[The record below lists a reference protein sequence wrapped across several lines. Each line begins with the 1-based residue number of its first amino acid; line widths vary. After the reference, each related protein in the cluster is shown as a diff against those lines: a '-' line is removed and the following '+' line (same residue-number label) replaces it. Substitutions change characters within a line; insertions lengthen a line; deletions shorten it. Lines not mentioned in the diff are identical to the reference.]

1 MAGGQFYFDH
11 FDTTFAGTLTLYSP
25 PIPFNGLYRFYN
37 ALQGMTEAEVRALLK
52 SGTLIL
58 KGVLAPHRFKTE
70 GIKSGTGS
78 GGSFAFCEFR
88 RGSLLPWGRRRRLR
102 LHFRYSLGLV
112 EYEAAGVTLSHEDF
126 MWSVLGRRGV
136 TKYPG
141 FSDDPLDGFRH
152 LASDIA
158 NYAQAFLEG
167 TDNDFIELAG
177 RLATLRNAA
186 SRLPP

>member
-1 MAGGQFYFDH
+1 MAFLDKWTVTSFD
-11 FDTTFAGTLTLYSP
+11 
-25 PIPFNGLYRFYN
+25 LYRLYN
-37 ALQGMTEAEVRALLK
+37 ALQSMTEGEVTELLQ

-58 KGVLAPHRFKTE
+58 KGVLAPHRFKIG

-78 GGSFAFCEFR
+78 GGSSASCEFR
-88 RGSLLPWGRRRRLR
+88 RRSLLPWGRARRLR

-112 EYEAAGVTLSHEDF
+112 EYEAAGVTLSHEDL

-152 LASDIA
+152 LASDIT

-167 TDNDFIELAG
+167 TDSDFIELAE
-177 RLATLRNAA
+177 RLPTLRKTA

>member
-1 MAGGQFYFDH
+1 
-11 FDTTFAGTLTLYSP
+11 
-25 PIPFNGLYRFYN
+25 
-37 ALQGMTEAEVRALLK
+37 MTESEVRELLQ

-58 KGVLAPHRFKTE
+58 KGVLSPHRFKV
-70 GIKSGTGS
+70 GRIKSGTGS

-88 RGSLLPWGRRRRLR
+88 RGSFLPWCRLRRLR

-141 FSDDPLDGFRH
+141 FSADPLDGFRH

-158 NYAQAFLEG
+158 NYAQVFLEG
-167 TDNDFIELAG
+167 TDNNFIEVAE
-177 RLATLRNAA
+177 RLATLRNTA